1 MKEFD
6 ENLNPTEE
14 LKEEPAISQEQTGN
28 EISLEEELENIKDM
42 FQTELDKA
50 IEDCDATADE
60 FSPSQE
66 HDVCAEGEGLETETA
81 ISPEL
86 LCECCEERERDT
98 SLGEDYPYCS
108 QCRDLMK
115 TYPFGFKG
123 ILTLVAVI
131 GLIVVST
138 IFMLPKSADL
148 INGAIIADGYI
159 AEGKVYSGLYTY
171 YDTISSADEDF
182 VPKKLVARCAKA
194 FAGLNDYVDAAYM
207 AQNYLSETELKLPT
221 YSFVK
226 NYTVKSETLNAVENA
241 IYDKLSSSDTTADD
255 IDDVIAIIDAL
266 AEKEDSNYDEYYLEY
281 YKYVAMHTLN
291 VDIDKQYEKL
301 IEIDKAYGDEWVH
314 CYDLCNTAALMGDA
328 EKAEEYFNRIIKNN
342 AEDGTAYAYYANAY
356 RYCEKPDADKM
367 LEIVEKGI
375 EAQGSYSYATSDL
388 YRIQATAYLLKGEYD
403 NALKSAETMYSAV
416 AANNYSVTNLFE
428 CLYTYALTALVADDT
443 EAYENIEGLL
453 EYNNYSVPN
462 SIINAA
468 KSQKALE
475 KLITDTEGELA

>member
-6 ENLNPTEE
+6 ENLNSTEE
-14 LKEEPAISQEQTGN
+14 LNEESAEKEV
-28 EISLEEELENIKDM
+28 SLEEELENIKDM
-42 FQTELDKA
+42 FQAELDKA
-50 IEDCDATADE
+50 SENPDLKSE
-60 FSPSQE
+60 Q
-66 HDVCAEGEGLETETA
+66 ETEEDFSENTEA
-81 ISPEL
+81 EDEPEAEPEN
-86 LCECCEERERDT
+86 LCECCGERERDT

-115 TYPFGFKG
+115 KYPFGFKG

-182 VPKKLVARCAKA
+182 IPKKLVARCAKA

-241 IYDKLSSSDTTADD
+241 IYDKLSSADTTADD

-266 AEKEDSNYDEYYLEY
+266 GEKEDSNYDEYYLEY
-281 YKYVAMHTLN
+281 YKYVAMHTLK

-301 IEIDKAYGDEWVH
+301 LEIDKAYGNEWVH
-314 CYDLCNTAALMGDA
+314 CYDLCNTAALMGNV

-453 EYNNYSVPN
+453 EYNKYSVPK